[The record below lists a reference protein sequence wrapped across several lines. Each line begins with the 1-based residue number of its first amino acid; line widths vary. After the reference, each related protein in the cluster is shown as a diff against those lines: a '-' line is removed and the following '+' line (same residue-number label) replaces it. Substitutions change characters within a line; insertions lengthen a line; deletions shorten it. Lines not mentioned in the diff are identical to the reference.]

1 MSGSAA
7 ADAAPAV
14 SASALFVAFLKIG
27 LSGFGG
33 VLPFAHRM
41 LVDRQGWL
49 AEQEFIDVLSL
60 SQFLPGPN
68 IVNVSIIVGRRFQG
82 VAGSVAACLGLL
94 MMPLIIVLALA
105 SIYAQFAQVEAVRG
119 ACNGIS
125 SAASGLILAMALR
138 MARPLRKMPWQVAI
152 GVVAFIGIGLL
163 RVPLLWL
170 FAVLAP
176 LSVAIAWWRRA

>member
-82 VAGSVAACLGLL
+82 VSGSIAASVGLML
-94 MMPLIIVLALA
+94 MPLAVVLALA
-105 SIYAQFAQVEAVRG
+105 TLYAQYAQIDAVRS
-119 ACNGIS
+119 AC
-125 SAASGLILAMALR
+125 SAVSASASGLI
-138 MARPLRKMPWQVAI
+138 VAT
-152 GVVAFIGIGLL
+152 A
-163 RVPLLWL
+163 
-170 FAVLAP
+170 
-176 LSVAIAWWRRA
+176 

>member
-94 MMPLIIVLALA
+94 LMPLVIVLALA
-105 SIYAQFAQVEAVRG
+105 AVYAQFAQFEAVRG
-119 ACNGIS
+119 ACSGV
-125 SAASGLILAMALR
+125 SASASALIVATALKL
-138 MARPLRKMPWQVAI
+138 ARPLKASAWQVVI
-152 GVVAFIGIGLL
+152 CGVAFVAIALL
-163 RVPLLWL
+163 RVPLLWM
-170 FAVLAP
+170 LAALCP
-176 LSVAIAWWRRA
+176 VSIA